1 MQARSESFQ
10 AAWVES
16 LGRPLR
22 VSSVVATPLKEGQV
36 RVHLA
41 YSGVCHSQLMEAQGG
56 RGADQYLPHL
66 LGHEAT
72 GVVEAVGSGVTKV
85 SLGDRVILTWIKGA
99 GCDVGGGEVKFGE
112 QTVNAGPVTTFSEF
126 TTVSENRVISLPN
139 GLPMD
144 VGVLFGCALP
154 TGLGMVRKELSPD
167 PGKSALIIGLGGVGL
182 CALMGLVDAGC
193 NPIIAV
199 DLSSEKRAL
208 AVELGA
214 TFTVNPQEV
223 DPVDYTLQMTGGG
236 VDFAIDAAGRCE
248 TIQTAFACVK
258 RQGGQCLFAS
268 HPASGDMLKIDPFEL
283 ICGKQ
288 LRGSWGGSCKPD
300 EDIPIFAQLYQEGRL
315 PLDRL
320 IGKIYKLNQ
329 VNEAMDDLASG
340 RVFRP
345 LIKMNDK
352 EGT

>member
-22 VSSVVATPLKEGQV
+22 VSSVVATPLQEGQV

-126 TTVSENRVISLPN
+126 TTVSENRVIPLPN

-167 PGKSALIIGLGGVGL
+167 PGKSALIIGLGGVGM

-214 TFTVNPQEV
+214 TFAVDPQEV

-268 HPASGDMLKIDPFEL
+268 HPASGDVLKIDPFEL

-352 EGT
+352 EET

>member
-1 MQARSESFQ
+1 MDNAWQ
-10 AAWVES
+10 AAWLDR
-16 LGRPLR
+16 LGEPLVLGEVR
-22 VSSVVATPLKEGQV
+22 SKGGPARGQV
-36 RVHLA
+36 VVRA
-41 YSGVCHSQLMEAQGG
+41 AFSGVCHSQLMEA
-56 RGADQYLPHL
+56 RGSRGNDSYLPHL

-72 GVVEAVGSGVTKV
+72 GVVEAIGSGVTKV
-85 SLGDRVILTWIKGA
+85 NLGDRVILTWIKGT
-99 GCDVGGGEVKFGE
+99 GCDVGGGKVEFGK
-112 QTVNAGPVTTFSEF
+112 QTINAGPVTTFSEF
-126 TTVSENRVISLPN
+126 TIVSENRVIPLPD

-144 VGVLFGCALP
+144 VGVLLGCALP
-154 TGLGMVRKELSPD
+154 TGLGMVRNELSPD

-193 NPIIAV
+193 SPIIAV

-214 TFTVNPQEV
+214 TFTVDPQDV
-223 DPVDYTLQMTGGG
+223 DPVDYVLQTTGGG
-236 VDFAIDAAGRCE
+236 VDFAIDAAGLCE

-258 RQGGQCLFAS
+258 RKGGQCLFAS
-268 HPASGDMLKIDPFEL
+268 HPANGDVLRIDPFEL

-300 EDIPIFAQLYQEGRL
+300 DDIPVFAQLYQEGRL

-320 IGKIYKLNQ
+320 IGKSYKLNQ

-352 EGT
+352 EET

>member
-1 MQARSESFQ
+1 MDNAWQ
-10 AAWVES
+10 AAWLDR
-16 LGRPLR
+16 LGEPLVLGEVR
-22 VSSVVATPLKEGQV
+22 SEGGPGRGQV
-36 RVHLA
+36 VVRVA
-41 YSGVCHSQLMEAQGG
+41 FSGVCHSQLMEARG
-56 RGADQYLPHL
+56 RRGNDPYLPHL

-72 GVVEAVGSGVTKV
+72 GVVEAVGEEVSKV
-85 SLGDRVILTWIKGA
+85 VAGDRVILTWIRST
-99 GCDVGGGEVKFGE
+99 GCDVGGGKVNFNG
-112 QTVNAGPVTTFSEF
+112 QQINAGTVTTFSEF
-126 TTVSENRVISLPN
+126 TTVSENRVIPLPD

-154 TGLGMVRKELSPD
+154 TGLGMVRNELSPD
-167 PGKSALIIGLGGVGL
+167 PGKSALIIGLGGVGM

-214 TFTVNPQEV
+214 TFAVDPQEV

-268 HPASGDMLKIDPFEL
+268 HPASGGVLKIDPFEL

-300 EDIPIFAQLYQEGRL
+300 EDTPIFAQLYQEGRL

-320 IGKIYKLNQ
+320 IGKTYTLNQ
-329 VNEAMDDLASG
+329 VNEAMDDLAAG
-340 RVFRP
+340 HVFRP
-345 LIKMNDK
+345 LVKMNGK
-352 EGT
+352 EET